1 MGHKWLQVNHADNDE
16 DFWKTG
22 RKIITNFELFTGL
35 SEGIFAKVS
44 ELKILGSIKIK
55 TDIFGF
61 ENINQEEKININ
73 QEERDITQKMSEIMT
88 VLQNPI

>member
-1 MGHKWLQVNHADNDE
+1 M
-16 DFWKTG
+16 
-22 RKIITNFELFTGL
+22 